1 MGNCQA
7 IDNASLV
14 LQTQNGR
21 AERFY
26 APVSAAQIM
35 KLHPGHHVALLLTT
49 TFYSSPP
56 PSSNINNNNNKNDNN
71 SNKNDTNPSTNANQ
85 QQPLRVTRIKLLR
98 PTDNLVLGHAYRL
111 ITNQEVMK
119 GLKAKK
125 NGKLNNNK
133 DLQPKESPLNNGT
146 NSDCETTSKITN
158 HMGKTYHQMQQAIR
172 IGQDFIKRKQTKR
185 KASIV

>member
-21 AERFY
+21 AERY
-26 APVSAAQIM
+26 YSPVSAAEIM

-56 PSSNINNNNNKNDNN
+56 PSSNINNNNNNNKNDNN
-71 SNKNDTNPSTNANQ
+71 NDKNDKNATNTN

-133 DLQPKESPLNNGT
+133 DLQPRESALNNET
-146 NSDCETTSKITN
+146 NSDCETTSKRAN
-158 HMGKTYHQMQQAIR
+158 HMGKTYHQ
-172 IGQDFIKRKQTKR
+172 
-185 KASIV
+185 V

>member
-14 LQTQNGR
+14 LQTQNDR
-21 AERFY
+21 AERYY
-26 APVSAAQIM
+26 APVSAAEIM
-35 KLHPGHHVALLLTT
+35 KLHPGHH
-49 TFYSSPP
+49 
-56 PSSNINNNNNKNDNN
+56 
-71 SNKNDTNPSTNANQ
+71 
-85 QQPLRVTRIKLLR
+85 PLRVTRIKLLR

-133 DLQPKESPLNNGT
+133 DLQPRESALNNET
-146 NSDCETTSKITN
+146 NSDCETTSKRAN
-158 HMGKTYHQMQQAIR
+158 HMGKTYHQMKKADKNR
-172 IGQDFIKRKQTKR
+172 PRTSSNTKSSGSKPR
-185 KASIV
+185 GWHPSLNSISEATS